1 MVLVDIFFTFNK
13 TKILFLMGMIK
24 EFKEFAVR
32 GNLVDTAVAFV
43 MGASFGK
50 IVSSFVDGMVMPM
63 VGMLTGGVDFN
74 DKKLILKE
82 ATPEVKDAAGK
93 VVEKAIAEVSVKY
106 GTFLTN
112 LIDFIIVAFAVFL
125 VIKAINKLKKKEEE
139 APAAPPAPS
148 STDQLLIEIR
158 DALKK

>member
-1 MVLVDIFFTFNK
+1 
-13 TKILFLMGMIK
+13 MGMIK

-50 IVSSFVDGMVMPM
+50 IVSSFVDGMVMPV

-74 DKKLILKE
+74 DKKLILKD

-106 GTFLTN
+106 GSFLTN

>member
-1 MVLVDIFFTFNK
+1 MSF
-13 TKILFLMGMIK
+13 IK

-50 IVSSFVDGMVMPM
+50 IVSSFVDGMVMPI

-74 DKKLILKE
+74 DKKWILKD
-82 ATPEVKDAAGK
+82 AIPEVKDAAGK
-93 VVEKAIAEVSVKY
+93 VVEKAILEVSVKY

-112 LIDFIIVAFAVFL
+112 LIDFIIVAFAVFM
-125 VIKAINKLKKKEEE
+125 VIKAINKMKKTEE
-139 APAAPPAPS
+139 AAPAPAEPS
-148 STDQLLIEIR
+148 STDKLLMEIR
-158 DALKK
+158 DSLNK